1 MNCYAFI
8 PRFGL
13 ICGLFCAVVP
23 AGVRAAPPAESQE
36 KGDTESVEK
45 KPAAPKPP
53 AFNDPKE
60 AGLDYALQ
68 GEYAGQVGYEK
79 GQANVGFQV
88 IAQGNGEFHGVF
100 YYGGLPGAGWDKK
113 IKYES

>member
-1 MNCYAFI
+1 F
-8 PRFGL
+8 
-13 ICGLFCAVVP
+13 AVVS
-23 AGVRAAPPAESQE
+23 AGVEAAPPGEAQQ
-36 KGDTESVEK
+36 KGDAKPAEQ
-45 KPAAPKPP
+45 KPAAAKPS

-68 GEYAGQVGYEK
+68 GEYAGQVSYEK

-88 IAQGNGEFHGVF
+88 IAQGNGEFRGVF

-113 IKYES
+113 IKYESDGKRVADEIVFEDRK